1 MDADMYR
8 SDRSW
13 RNAPPVRERDR
24 RVARSLW
31 LLLIGIVA
39 AIAPIG
45 FFLVQKA
52 RYVETQYRLR
62 PVLEGLDRADDVE
75 RHLQVECAELEVLP
89 RVERAA
95 KNLGLRR
102 PSPESLVVVRAHRS
116 APNDL
121 LARAPDDRDP
131 GAR

>member
-1 MDADMYR
+1 MDGDMYR

-31 LLLIGIVA
+31 ILLIGIVA
-39 AIAPIG
+39 AIAPIA
-45 FFLVQKA
+45 FYLVQQA
-52 RYVETQYRLR
+52 RFVQTQYRLTN
-62 PVLEGLDRADDVE
+62 VLEVLDRAADVE

-95 KNLGLRR
+95 RDLGLRR
-102 PSPESLVVVRAHRS
+102 PTPESLVVVRAKQS
-116 APNDL
+116 APDDL
-121 LARAPDDRDP
+121 LARAPDDRTP
-131 GAR
+131 AAR

>member
-1 MDADMYR
+1 MDTDLYR
-8 SDRSW
+8 SNRSW

-31 LLLIGIVA
+31 LLLIGVVA

-45 FFLVQKA
+45 FLLVQKA
-52 RYVETQYRLR
+52 RYVETQYRLGY
-62 PVLEGLDRADDVE
+62 VLDGIDRAADVE

-95 KNLGLRR
+95 LNLGLKR
-102 PSPESLVVVRAHRS
+102 PAPESLVVVRGNGSVPR
-116 APNDL
+116 DL
-121 LARAPDDRDP
+121 LARAPDGRDP